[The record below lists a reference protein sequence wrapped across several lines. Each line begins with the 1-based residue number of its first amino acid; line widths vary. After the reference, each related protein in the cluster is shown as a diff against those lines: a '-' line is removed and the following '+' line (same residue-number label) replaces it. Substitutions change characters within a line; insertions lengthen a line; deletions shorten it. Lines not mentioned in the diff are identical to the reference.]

1 MSCAQHLRDLL
12 APLGVY
18 QWEGSFQWAELRS
31 QGTALDQAAEELEN
45 IQREMNLVTARGEG
59 LDAVRTLLVR
69 PPAAENAE
77 QMGKALA
84 ALLRI
89 GGDSF
94 TVAAMNDTL
103 RGCGVPALVR
113 ETGKAMTVEV
123 SFPETI
129 GIPED
134 FPETKQIIETI
145 LPCHLEI
152 LYHFHFMLW
161 TELEAQFLSW
171 TALENRRLNWETFE
185 KQVL

>member
-1 MSCAQHLRDLL
+1 MSSAQHLRDLL

-31 QGTALDQAAEELEN
+31 QGAALDQAAEELES
-45 IQREMNLVTARGEG
+45 IQQEMNLVTARGEG
-59 LDAVRTLLVR
+59 LDAIRTLLVR
-69 PPAAENAE
+69 SPAAENAE

-94 TVAAMNDTL
+94 TEDALNDTL

-113 ETGKAMTVEV
+113 ETGEAMTVEV

-134 FPETKQIIETI
+134 FAETKQIIETI

-152 LYHFHFMLW
+152 FYHFHFMLW
-161 TELEAQFLSW
+161 TELEIQFLNW
-171 TALENRRLNWETFE
+171 AVLESRRLDWKTFE